1 MTLNTQPVAQHPQ
14 NLGSLSKKFAPRFG
28 MLCLMSAVLLAGCV
42 STGEY
47 EAEKAKALNFQ
58 RLLAQEEQR
67 TDELDARLQEMQQE
81 VSSLGSQNR
90 ELTAERDALQDQIQI
105 SQQARVQDG
114 NASDPA
120 SDMDLSPDMS
130 FSDPALSEFELSD
143 FSFDES
149 EFNDLDIEKAD
160 AGHMDMEQSDVT
172 GMGTPTYHTVGK
184 KKDGS
189 PQTLWSISRTYG
201 VTVEQLQQWNNLTD
215 HIIKVGQ
222 RLIVS
227 QP

>member
-1 MTLNTQPVAQHPQ
+1 
-14 NLGSLSKKFAPRFG
+14 
-28 MLCLMSAVLLAGCV
+28 MSAVLLSGCV
-42 STGEY
+42 STGQY

-90 ELTAERDALQDQIQI
+90 ELAAERDALRNQV
-105 SQQARVQDG
+105 SLQQTRVQDA
-114 NASDPA
+114 NASDSA
-120 SDMDLSPDMS
+120 SDMDISPDMS

-149 EFNDLDIEKAD
+149 EFNDLGIEKAE
-160 AGHMDMEQSDVT
+160 AGSMDMEQSDTT
-172 GMGTPTYHTVGK
+172 GMGTPTYYTVIKG
-184 KKDGS
+184 D
-189 PQTLWSISRTYG
+189 TLYRISRTYG
-201 VTVEQLQQWNNLTD
+201 VTVEQLKKWNNLTD
-215 HIIKVGQ
+215 NIISIGQ

>member
-1 MTLNTQPVAQHPQ
+1 
-14 NLGSLSKKFAPRFG
+14 
-28 MLCLMSAVLLAGCV
+28 MLCLMSAVLLSGCV

-90 ELTAERDALQDQIQI
+90 ELAAERDALKDQVSQ
-105 SQQARVQDG
+105 QQARVQDG
-114 NASDPA
+114 NTSDSA
-120 SDMDLSPDMS
+120 SDMDISPDMS

-149 EFNDLDIEKAD
+149 EFNDLGIEKAD
-160 AGHMDMEQSDVT
+160 AGHMDMEQSDAT
-172 GMGTPTYHTVGK
+172 GMGTPTYYTVVKG
-184 KKDGS
+184 D
-189 PQTLWSISRTYG
+189 TLYRISRTYG
-201 VTVEQLQQWNNLTD
+201 VTVEQLKRWNNLTD
-215 HIIKVGQ
+215 NIIGIGQ

>member
-1 MTLNTQPVAQHPQ
+1 
-14 NLGSLSKKFAPRFG
+14 
-28 MLCLMSAVLLAGCV
+28 MSAVLLSGCV
-42 STGEY
+42 STGQY

-90 ELTAERDALQDQIQI
+90 ELTAERDALRDQVLNQP
-105 SQQARVQDG
+105 ARVQDG
-114 NASDPA
+114 NASGPA
-120 SDMDLSPDMS
+120 SDMNLSPDAS

-149 EFNDLDIEKAD
+149 EFNDLGMEKAD
-160 AGHMDMEQSDVT
+160 ADMDMAQSDTT
-172 GMGTPTYHTVGK
+172 GMGTPNYYTVVKG
-184 KKDGS
+184 D
-189 PQTLWSISRTYG
+189 TLYRISRTYD
-201 VTVEQLQQWNNLTD
+201 VTVEQLKKWNNLTD
-215 HIIKVGQ
+215 NIISIGQ

>member
-1 MTLNTQPVAQHPQ
+1 MTLNTQPVARHPQ
-14 NLGSLSKKFAPRFG
+14 TPGSFSKRFTPRFG
-28 MLCLMSAVLLAGCV
+28 MLCLMGAVLLSGCV

-90 ELTAERDALQDQIQI
+90 ELAAERDTLRDQV
-105 SQQARVQDG
+105 SNQQARVQDG
-114 NASDPA
+114 NSSDPA
-120 SDMDLSPDMS
+120 SEMDIPPDMS

-149 EFNDLDIEKAD
+149 EFNDLGIEKAD
-160 AGHMDMEQSDVT
+160 AGRMDMGQADAT
-172 GMGTPTYHTVGK
+172 GMGTPTYYAVVKGDTLYSLGK
-184 KKDGS
+184 
-189 PQTLWSISRTYG
+189 RYG
-201 VTVEQLQQWNNLTD
+201 VTEEQLKKWNNLTD
-215 HIIKVGQ
+215 ADVHKLPIGK

>member
-1 MTLNTQPVAQHPQ
+1 MTLHTQPVAQHSQ
-14 NLGSLSKKFAPRFG
+14 NPGSFSKKCAPRFG
-28 MLCLMSAVLLAGCV
+28 MLCLMSAVLLSGCV

-90 ELTAERDALQDQIQI
+90 ELTAERDALQDQVSQ
-105 SQQARVQDG
+105 QQARVQDG
-114 NASDPA
+114 DASDSA

-130 FSDPALSEFELSD
+130 FSDPTLSEFDLSD

-149 EFNDLDIEKAD
+149 EFNDLGIEQAD
-160 AGHMDMEQSDVT
+160 AGRMDMERSDAT
-172 GMGTPTYHTVGK
+172 GMGTPTHHTVAKGE
-184 KKDGS
+184 
-189 PQTLWSISRTYG
+189 TLYRISHAYG
-201 VTVEQLQQWNNLTD
+201 VTVEQLKRWNNLTD
-215 HIIKVGQ
+215 NIIFPGQ

-227 QP
+227 RP

>member
-1 MTLNTQPVAQHPQ
+1 MTLHTQPVAQHPQ
-14 NLGSLSKKFAPRFG
+14 NPGPCSKRLAPRFA
-28 MLCLMSAVLLAGCV
+28 MLCLMSAVLLSGCV

-90 ELTAERDALQDQIQI
+90 ELAAERDALRDQA
-105 SQQARVQDG
+105 SKQQARVQEG
-114 NASDPA
+114 NISDSASG
-120 SDMDLSPDMS
+120 MDLSPDMS

-149 EFNDLDIEKAD
+149 EFNDLGIEKAD
-160 AGHMDMEQSDVT
+160 AGRMDMERSDAT
-172 GMGTPTYHTVGK
+172 GMGTPTYYTVVKG
-184 KKDGS
+184 D
-189 PQTLWSISRTYG
+189 TLYRISRTYG
-201 VTVEQLQQWNNLTD
+201 VTVEQLKRWNNLTD
-215 HIIKVGQ
+215 NIISIGQ

-227 QP
+227 RP

>member
-81 VSSLGSQNR
+81 VSSMGSQNR
-90 ELTAERDALQDQIQI
+90 ELTAERDALQDQI

-149 EFNDLDIEKAD
+149 EFNDLGIEKAD
-160 AGHMDMEQSDVT
+160 AGHMDMERSDAT
-172 GMGTPTYHTVGK
+172 GMGAPTYYTVVQG
-184 KKDGS
+184 D
-189 PQTLWSISRTYG
+189 TLYRISRTYG
-201 VTVEQLQQWNNLTD
+201 VTVEQLKKWNNLTD
-215 HIIKVGQ
+215 NIIGIGQ

>member
-1 MTLNTQPVAQHPQ
+1 MTLNTQPAAQHPE
-14 NLGSLSKKFAPRFG
+14 NPGSFSKRFAPRFG
-28 MLCLMSAVLLAGCV
+28 MLCLMSAVLLSGCV

-81 VSSLGSQNR
+81 VSTLGSQNR
-90 ELTAERDALQDQIQI
+90 ELAAERDALRDQV
-105 SQQARVQDG
+105 SHQQASVPDG

-149 EFNDLDIEKAD
+149 EFNDLGIEKTD
-160 AGHMDMEQSDVT
+160 AGPMDMERSDAT
-172 GMGTPTYHTVGK
+172 GMGTPTYYTVVEG
-184 KKDGS
+184 D
-189 PQTLWSISRTYG
+189 TLYRISRTYG
-201 VTVEQLQQWNNLTD
+201 VTVAQLKKWNNLTD
-215 HIIKVGQ
+215 NIIGIGQ

>member
-1 MTLNTQPVAQHPQ
+1 MTLHTQPVAQRPQ
-14 NLGSLSKKFAPRFG
+14 NPGSFSKRFTPRFG

-58 RLLAQEEQR
+58 RLLVQEEQR
-67 TDELDARLQEMQQE
+67 TDELDARLQEVQQE
-81 VSSLGSQNR
+81 VASLGSQNR
-90 ELTAERDALQDQIQI
+90 ELTAERDALKDQVSQ
-105 SQQARVQDG
+105 QQARVQDG
-114 NASDPA
+114 NASDSA
-120 SDMDLSPDMS
+120 SDVDLSPDMS

-149 EFNDLDIEKAD
+149 EFNDLGIEKAD
-160 AGHMDMEQSDVT
+160 AGRMEMERSDVT

-189 PQTLWSISRTYG
+189 AETLYYLSRIYG
-201 VTVEQLQQWNNLTD
+201 VTVKQLMQWNNLTD

>member
-1 MTLNTQPVAQHPQ
+1 MTLHTQPVAPHQQ
-14 NLGSLSKKFAPRFG
+14 NLGSFSKKFVPRFG
-28 MLCLMSAVLLAGCV
+28 MLCLMSAVLLSGCV

-90 ELTAERDALQDQIQI
+90 ELAAERDALRDQA
-105 SQQARVQDG
+105 SQQQPPRVQG
-114 NASDPA
+114 GSASGSASDV
-120 SDMDLSPDMS
+120 DLSPDTP
-130 FSDPALSEFELSD
+130 FSDSALSEFELSD

-149 EFNDLDIEKAD
+149 EFNDLGMQKAE
-160 AGHMDMEQSDVT
+160 AGRMEMEQPGAT
-172 GMGTPTYHTVGK
+172 GMGTPTYYTVVKG
-184 KKDGS
+184 D
-189 PQTLWSISRTYG
+189 TLYRISRKYG
-201 VTVEQLQQWNNLTD
+201 VEVEQLKKWNNLTD
-215 HIIKVGQ
+215 NIIGIGQ

>member
-1 MTLNTQPVAQHPQ
+1 M
-14 NLGSLSKKFAPRFG
+14 G
-28 MLCLMSAVLLAGCV
+28 AVLLSGCV

-67 TDELDARLQEMQQE
+67 TDELDARLQEIQQE
-81 VSSLGSQNR
+81 ISSLGSQNR
-90 ELTAERDALQDQIQI
+90 ELAAERDTLRDQV
-105 SQQARVQDG
+105 SNQQARVQDG

-120 SDMDLSPDMS
+120 SEMDIPPDMS

-149 EFNDLDIEKAD
+149 EFNDLGIEKAD
-160 AGHMDMEQSDVT
+160 AGRMDMGQSDVT
-172 GMGTPTYHTVGK
+172 GMGTPTYYTVVKG
-184 KKDGS
+184 D
-189 PQTLWSISRTYG
+189 TLYRISRTYG
-201 VTVEQLQQWNNLTD
+201 VTVPQLKKWNNLTD
-215 HIIKVGQ
+215 NIISIGQ

>member
-1 MTLNTQPVAQHPQ
+1 
-14 NLGSLSKKFAPRFG
+14 
-28 MLCLMSAVLLAGCV
+28 MSAVLLSGCV
-42 STGEY
+42 STGQY

-90 ELTAERDALQDQIQI
+90 ELAAERDALRNQV
-105 SQQARVQDG
+105 SLQQTRVQDA
-114 NASDPA
+114 NASDSA
-120 SDMDLSPDMS
+120 SDMDISPDMS

-149 EFNDLDIEKAD
+149 EFNDLGIEKAE
-160 AGHMDMEQSDVT
+160 AGSMDMEQSDTT
-172 GMGTPTYHTVGK
+172 GMGTPTYYTVIKG
-184 KKDGS
+184 D
-189 PQTLWSISRTYG
+189 TLYRISHTYG
-201 VTVEQLQQWNNLTD
+201 VTVEQLKKWNNLTD
-215 HIIKVGQ
+215 NIISIGQ

>member
-1 MTLNTQPVAQHPQ
+1 
-14 NLGSLSKKFAPRFG
+14 
-28 MLCLMSAVLLAGCV
+28 MSAVLLSGCV

-90 ELTAERDALQDQIQI
+90 ELASERDALQDQI
-105 SQQARVQDG
+105 SHQQARVQDG

-149 EFNDLDIEKAD
+149 EFNDLGIEKAD
-160 AGHMDMEQSDVT
+160 AGPMDMERSDAT
-172 GMGTPTYHTVGK
+172 GMGTPTYYTVVKG
-184 KKDGS
+184 D
-189 PQTLWSISRTYG
+189 TLYRISRTYG
-201 VTVEQLQQWNNLTD
+201 VTVEQLKKWNNLTD
-215 HIIKVGQ
+215 NIISIGQ

-227 QP
+227 RP

>member
-1 MTLNTQPVAQHPQ
+1 MTLHPQ
-14 NLGSLSKKFAPRFG
+14 PEARHLQNFGASSTKLTFRFG
-28 MLCLMSAVLLAGCV
+28 MLCLMSAVLLSGCV

-90 ELTAERDALQDQIQI
+90 ELAAERDALQDQV

-114 NASDPA
+114 NASDSA

-149 EFNDLDIEKAD
+149 EFNDLGIEKAD
-160 AGHMDMEQSDVT
+160 AGSMDMERSGAT
-172 GMGTPTYHTVGK
+172 GMGTPTYYTVVKG
-184 KKDGS
+184 D
-189 PQTLWSISRTYG
+189 TLYRISRTYG
-201 VTVEQLQQWNNLTD
+201 VTVEQLKRWNNLTD
-215 HIIKVGQ
+215 NIIGIGQ

>member
-1 MTLNTQPVAQHPQ
+1 MTLNTQPVTQHPQ
-14 NLGSLSKKFAPRFG
+14 NLGSFSKRFAPRFG
-28 MLCLMSAVLLAGCV
+28 MLGLMSAVLLSGCV

-90 ELTAERDALQDQIQI
+90 ELAAERDALRDQV
-105 SQQARVQDG
+105 SNPQARVQDG
-114 NASDPA
+114 NASDSA
-120 SDMDLSPDMS
+120 SDVDLSPDMP

-149 EFNDLDIEKAD
+149 EFNDLGIEKAD
-160 AGHMDMEQSDVT
+160 AGGMDMERSDT
-172 GMGTPTYHTVGK
+172 PGMGTPTYHTVVKGDTLYSLGK
-184 KKDGS
+184 N
-189 PQTLWSISRTYG
+189 YG
-201 VTVEQLQQWNNLTD
+201 VTVEQLKKWNNLTD
-215 HIIKVGQ
+215 NIIGIGQ

>member
-1 MTLNTQPVAQHPQ
+1 MTLNTQPVAQYLQ
-14 NLGSLSKKFAPRFG
+14 NLGLFSKRFASRFG
-28 MLCLMSAVLLAGCV
+28 MLCLMNTILLSGCV
-42 STGEY
+42 STSEY

-67 TDELDARLQEMQQE
+67 TDELDARLQEIQQE

-90 ELTAERDALQDQIQI
+90 ELAAERDALQEQV
-105 SQQARVQDG
+105 SHQQARVQDG
-114 NASDPA
+114 NASDSA
-120 SDMDLSPDMS
+120 SSMDLSPDTS

-149 EFNDLDIEKAD
+149 EFNDLGMGIEKAD
-160 AGHMDMEQSDVT
+160 AGHMDMERSDTT
-172 GMGTPTYHTVGK
+172 GMGAPTYYIVVKG
-184 KKDGS
+184 D
-189 PQTLWSISRTYG
+189 TLYRISRTYG
-201 VTVEQLQQWNNLTD
+201 VTVEQLKKWNNLTD
-215 HIIKVGQ
+215 NIIGIGQ

>member
-1 MTLNTQPVAQHPQ
+1 MTLKTQPAAQHPQ
-14 NLGSLSKKFAPRFG
+14 NLGSCSKTFAPRFD
-28 MLCLMSAVLLAGCV
+28 MLCLIGAVLLSGCV

-81 VSSLGSQNR
+81 VSTLGSQNR
-90 ELTAERDALQDQIQI
+90 ELAAERDALQDKVSQRQI
-105 SQQARVQDG
+105 RGQDS
-114 NASDPA
+114 NASGSA
-120 SDMDLSPDMS
+120 NDMDLSPDAS

-149 EFNDLDIEKAD
+149 EFNDLGMEKAD
-160 AGHMDMEQSDVT
+160 AGMDMAQSDTT
-172 GMGTPTYHTVGK
+172 GMGTPTSYTVVKG
-184 KKDGS
+184 D
-189 PQTLWSISRTYG
+189 TLYRISRTYG
-201 VTVEQLQQWNNLTD
+201 VTVEQLKKWNNLTD
-215 HIIKVGQ
+215 NIIGIGQ

>member
-1 MTLNTQPVAQHPQ
+1 
-14 NLGSLSKKFAPRFG
+14 
-28 MLCLMSAVLLAGCV
+28 MSAVLLSGCV

-90 ELTAERDALQDQIQI
+90 ELAAERDALQDQVSNQR
-105 SQQARVQDG
+105 ARVQDG
-114 NASDPA
+114 NASGSA
-120 SDMDLSPDMS
+120 SDMDLSPDTS
-130 FSDPALSEFELSD
+130 FSDPALSSEFELSD

-149 EFNDLDIEKAD
+149 EFNDMGMEKAD
-160 AGHMDMEQSDVT
+160 ASMGMERSGTT
-172 GMGTPTYHTVGK
+172 GMGTPTYHTVVKG
-184 KKDGS
+184 D
-189 PQTLWSISRTYG
+189 TLYSLGLRYG
-201 VTVEQLQQWNNLTD
+201 VEVEQLMQWNNLTD
-215 HIIKVGQ
+215 NIIGIGR

>member
-1 MTLNTQPVAQHPQ
+1 MILNPQPSAQYPQ
-14 NLGSLSKKFAPRFG
+14 HLGLFSKQLTPWFG
-28 MLCLMSAVLLAGCV
+28 MFCLMSTILLSGCV
-42 STGEY
+42 SSGEF

-90 ELTAERDALQDQIQI
+90 ELAAERDALQDKIA
-105 SQQARVQDG
+105 SQTAGD
-114 NASDPA
+114 AADSA

-130 FSDPALSEFELSD
+130 FSDPSLSEFDLSD

-149 EFNDLDIEKAD
+149 EFNDLGTEKAD
-160 AGHMDMEQSDVT
+160 AGQMDMERSDVT

>member
-1 MTLNTQPVAQHPQ
+1 MTFTPQSGTRHQH
-14 NLGSLSKKFAPRFG
+14 NISASSTKLTFRFG
-28 MLCLMSAVLLAGCV
+28 MLCLMSAVLLSGCV

-90 ELTAERDALQDQIQI
+90 ELAAERDALRDQV
-105 SQQARVQDG
+105 SHQQAGVQDG

-120 SDMDLSPDMS
+120 RDMDLSPDMS

-149 EFNDLDIEKAD
+149 EFNDLGIEKAD
-160 AGHMDMEQSDVT
+160 AGSMDMERSDAT
-172 GMGTPTYHTVGK
+172 GMGTPTYYTVVKG
-184 KKDGS
+184 D
-189 PQTLWSISRTYG
+189 TLYRISRNYG
-201 VTVEQLQQWNNLTD
+201 VTVEQLKKWNNLTD
-215 HIIKVGQ
+215 NIIGIGQ

>member
-1 MTLNTQPVAQHPQ
+1 
-14 NLGSLSKKFAPRFG
+14 
-28 MLCLMSAVLLAGCV
+28 MSAVLLSGCV

-90 ELTAERDALQDQIQI
+90 ELAAERDALREQT
-105 SQQARVQDG
+105 SHQQSRVQDG
-114 NASDPA
+114 NASGSA
-120 SDMDLSPDMS
+120 SDMELSPDTS

-149 EFNDLDIEKAD
+149 EFNDLGMEKAD
-160 AGHMDMEQSDVT
+160 AGRMDMEPSDAT
-172 GMGTPTYHTVGK
+172 GMGTPTYYTVIKG
-184 KKDGS
+184 D
-189 PQTLWSISRTYG
+189 TLYRISRTYD
-201 VTVEQLQQWNNLTD
+201 VTVEQLKKWNNLTD
-215 HIIKVGQ
+215 NIIGIGQ

>member
-1 MTLNTQPVAQHPQ
+1 MTFNTQTIARHPQ
-14 NLGSLSKKFAPRFG
+14 NLGPFSKRFTPRFG
-28 MLCLMSAVLLAGCV
+28 MLCLMSAVLLSGCV
-42 STGEY
+42 STGQY

-90 ELTAERDALQDQIQI
+90 ELAAERDALRNQV
-105 SQQARVQDG
+105 SLQQTRVQDA
-114 NASDPA
+114 NASDSA
-120 SDMDLSPDMS
+120 SDMDISPDMS

-149 EFNDLDIEKAD
+149 EFNDLGIEKAE
-160 AGHMDMEQSDVT
+160 AGSMDMEQSDTT
-172 GMGTPTYHTVGK
+172 GMGTPTYYTVIKG
-184 KKDGS
+184 D
-189 PQTLWSISRTYG
+189 TLYRISRTYG
-201 VTVEQLQQWNNLTD
+201 VTVEQLKKWNNLTD
-215 HIIKVGQ
+215 NIISIGQ